1 MFIVAHTEWLLST
14 GKINLLATKPYINVM
29 FDAKALIK
37 WGKVSSVI
45 TRGVLEG
52 VAGVAM
58 ATPVGTQNIKKEIK
72 RKKEREREKKKER
85 EKEREKERKGNVFFI
100 VLIQIYIN

>member
-1 MFIVAHTEWLLST
+1 MVLVCTLGTS
-14 GKINLLATKPYINVM
+14 
-29 FDAKALIK
+29 
-37 WGKVSSVI
+37 
-45 TRGVLEG
+45 RGVLEG

-58 ATPVGTQNIKKEIK
+58 ATPVGTQNIKKETKI
-72 RKKEREREKKKER
+72 KKES

>member
-1 MFIVAHTEWLLST
+1 MS
-14 GKINLLATKPYINVM
+14 
-29 FDAKALIK
+29 
-37 WGKVSSVI
+37 
-45 TRGVLEG
+45 RGVLEG

-58 ATPVGTQNIKKEIK
+58 ATPVGTQNIKKERK
-72 RKKEREREKKKER
+72 RKKKKR

>member
-1 MFIVAHTEWLLST
+1 MLL
-14 GKINLLATKPYINVM
+14 GWVQDLVE
-29 FDAKALIK
+29 
-37 WGKVSSVI
+37 

-58 ATPVGTQNIKKEIK
+58 GHKIQ
-72 RKKEREREKKKER
+72 RKREREKKKER

>member
-1 MFIVAHTEWLLST
+1 MH
-14 GKINLLATKPYINVM
+14 M
-29 FDAKALIK
+29 
-37 WGKVSSVI
+37 

-58 ATPVGTQNIKKEIK
+58 ATPVGTKNIKKERK
-72 RKKEREREKKKER
+72 RKKERERER
-85 EKEREKERKGNVFFI
+85 ERKRKKGQCFFI